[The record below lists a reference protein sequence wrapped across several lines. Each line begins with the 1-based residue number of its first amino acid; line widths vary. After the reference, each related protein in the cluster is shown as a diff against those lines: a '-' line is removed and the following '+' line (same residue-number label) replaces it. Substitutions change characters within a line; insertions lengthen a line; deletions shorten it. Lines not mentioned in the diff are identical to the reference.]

1 MSRLIG
7 ATTMSDTKQVN
18 WLPWIAVAALGYML
32 WTTDRAPID
41 PVVPVP
47 VLASPSKTLDAC
59 YLADRSSKL
68 EVLKSVAAMTGATD
82 EQRLKQFND
91 LSSSNRVK
99 DFQPYIDIVSV
110 ALVDDKLGELISKLQ
125 AKK

>member
-1 MSRLIG
+1 MNE
-7 ATTMSDTKQVN
+7 KQVN

-32 WTTDRAPID
+32 WFKQPATP
-41 PVVPVP
+41 PGPQPEPVP

-68 EVLKSVAAMTGATD
+68 EVLKSVAAMKEATD

-91 LSSSNRVK
+91 LSASNRVK
-99 DFQPYIDIVSV
+99 DFQPYVDIVAV
-110 ALVDDKLGELISKLQ
+110 ALVEDKLGELISKLQ

>member
-1 MSRLIG
+1 ME
-7 ATTMSDTKQVN
+7 AEAKQDL
-18 WLPWIAVAALGYML
+18 WQYAPWAVAIVLGYLL
-32 WTTDRAPID
+32 WNKPVAPG
-41 PVVPVP
+41 PGPGPVP

-68 EVLKSVAAMTGATD
+68 EVLKSVAAMKEATD

-91 LSSSNRVK
+91 LSASNRVR
-99 DFQPYIDIVSV
+99 DFQPYVDIVAV
-110 ALVDDKLGELISKLQ
+110 ALVEDKLGELISKLQ

>member
-1 MSRLIG
+1 
-7 ATTMSDTKQVN
+7 MSDKQVN
-18 WLPWIAVAALGYML
+18 WLPWIAVAALGYLL
-32 WTTDRAPID
+32 WTKQ
-41 PVVPVP
+41 PVTPPGPQPDPVP
-47 VLASPSKTLDAC
+47 VVASPSKTLDAC

-91 LSSSNRVK
+91 LSSANRVK

-110 ALVDDKLGELISKLQ
+110 ALVEDKLAELISKLQ

>member
-1 MSRLIG
+1 M
-7 ATTMSDTKQVN
+7 TMSETKQDVA
-18 WLPWIAVAALGYML
+18 WWILLAGVAWMAWNSYSKVTPPG
-32 WTTDRAPID
+32 PQ
-41 PVVPVP
+41 PEPVP

-91 LSSSNRVK
+91 LSSANRVK

-110 ALVDDKLGELISKLQ
+110 ALVEDKLSELISKLQ

>member
-1 MSRLIG
+1 MPTES
-7 ATTMSDTKQVN
+7 KQEN
-18 WLPWIAVAALGYML
+18 LWQYAPWLAVAVLGYML
-32 WTTDRAPID
+32 WNKQPVAPGPQPD
-41 PVVPVP
+41 PVP

-68 EVLKSVAAMTGATD
+68 EVLKSIAAMKEATD
-82 EQRLKQFND
+82 EQKLKQFND
-91 LSSSNRVK
+91 LSASNRVK

-110 ALVDDKLGELISKLQ
+110 ALVEDKLGELISKLQ

>member
-1 MSRLIG
+1 MNE
-7 ATTMSDTKQVN
+7 AKQVN
-18 WLPWIAVAALGYML
+18 WIPWIAVAALGYML

>member
-1 MSRLIG
+1 MSE
-7 ATTMSDTKQVN
+7 AKQVN
-18 WLPWIAVAALGYML
+18 WLPWIAVAALGYLL
-32 WTTDRAPID
+32 WTTGRAPID
-41 PVVPVP
+41 PVVPV
-47 VLASPSKTLDAC
+47 ASPSKTLDAC

-91 LSSSNRVK
+91 LSSANRVK

-110 ALVDDKLGELISKLQ
+110 ALVEDKLGELISKLQ

>member
-1 MSRLIG
+1 M
-7 ATTMSDTKQVN
+7 TTEKQVN

-32 WTTDRAPID
+32 WAKPETPPRPQ
-41 PVVPVP
+41 PEPVP
-47 VLASPSKTLDAC
+47 VLASPSKALDAC

-68 EVLKSVAAMTGATD
+68 EVLKSIAAMAGATD

-91 LSSSNRVK
+91 LSSANRVK
-99 DFQPYIDIVSV
+99 DFQRYIDIVSV
-110 ALVDDKLGELISKLQ
+110 ALVEDKLSELISKLQ